1 MAPRTRAPR
10 FRGGKGFVM
19 AMNVQPVPTLSDR
32 TNEIRAKTAEIINT
46 DVLPNET
53 ELWAWRRNG
62 SIDESG
68 KAAARELRLDIQA
81 KVKAAGL
88 WAPHLPAEY
97 GGCDLGFL
105 DHAYMNE
112 VFAYCIGGAS
122 LFGVVAPNSGNQKIL
137 LKYGTEEQ
145 KQKWLV
151 PLTEGRMQS
160 GFSMTEPDTA
170 GSDPRSLKTTA
181 RRDGDEWV
189 INGHKWFTS
198 NGKNADFLIVMC
210 RTEDPAAAAGENSKM
225 TQIIVPTDTPGLN
238 RAGCPSGAATATTVS
253 SSTTTSACR
262 SPISSGRAAPG
273 TRRPKIVWA
282 RGASTTA

>member
-122 LFGVVAPNSGNQKIL
+122 LCGVVAPNSGNQKIL
-137 LKYGTEEQ
+137 LQVRHRRAEAE
-145 KQKWLV
+145 V
-151 PLTEGRMQS
+151 
-160 GFSMTEPDTA
+160 A
-170 GSDPRSLKTTA
+170 GAAHRGADAIRLLDDRARHRRIRSA
-181 RRDGDEWV
+181 VAQDHRPSRRRRVGDQRPQVVHLEWQ
-189 INGHKWFTS
+189 
-198 NGKNADFLIVMC
+198 NADFLIVMC

-225 TQIIVPTDTPGLN
+225 TQIIVPTDTPD
-238 RAGCPSGAATATTVS
+238 
-253 SSTTTSACR
+253 
-262 SPISSGRAAPG
+262 
-273 TRRPKIVWA
+273 
-282 RGASTTA
+282 